1 MKFKLD
7 LSIDVNPLLD
17 YKKPVLS
24 IGSCFADQMASKLT
38 KANFQVLANPFGTLY
53 NPMSIVENL
62 EGTQTQATILEHNG
76 MFHSMKHHGDL
87 SHENKSELLDGIASA
102 QQSVASTLS
111 QPKLTVLI
119 TFGTADVFTL
129 DGEVVANC
137 HKIPASMFAQ
147 RLLSVKEIVA
157 SWTPLLNNYL
167 NHDFVFTVSPVRYT
181 KSGLH
186 KNNISKGILHVA
198 VHEIV

>member
-87 SHENKSELLDGIASA
+87 S
-102 QQSVASTLS
+102 
-111 QPKLTVLI
+111 
-119 TFGTADVFTL
+119 
-129 DGEVVANC
+129 
-137 HKIPASMFAQ
+137 
-147 RLLSVKEIVA
+147 
-157 SWTPLLNNYL
+157 
-167 NHDFVFTVSPVRYT
+167 
-181 KSGLH
+181 
-186 KNNISKGILHVA
+186 
-198 VHEIV
+198 